1 MTMDQKLMAALQAL
15 TDRVIDWTGVT
26 GTAIGELN
34 GMPCL
39 TVYLSDPT
47 IKGRLPKA
55 LDGFPVVVEIAGPF
69 KAL

>member
-1 MTMDQKLMAALQAL
+1 MDRKLEAALQAL
-15 TDRVIDWTGVT
+15 TDRVMGWTGVT
-26 GTAIGELN
+26 GTAIGERK
-34 GMPCL
+34 GVPCL

-47 IKGRLPKA
+47 IKERLPKA